1 MAKSEAEL
9 ALLQRENDELKSSNQ
24 KLEFEHQRL
33 NDEHLT
39 LQETQ
44 RIYVDLLKL
53 EEEESKAKDSF
64 ANAGSQDDTTQ
75 TILKRCIQGTKT
87 LALVV

>member
-1 MAKSEAEL
+1 MAHIFL
-9 ALLQRENDELKSSNQ
+9 
-24 KLEFEHQRL
+24 KLEYEHQRL
-33 NDEHLT
+33 NDEHLA

-44 RIYVDLLKL
+44 RIYIDLLKL
-53 EEEESKAKDSF
+53 EEGESKAKDSF

-87 LALVV
+87 LALVVQEAQRSRARHHS

>member
-9 ALLQRENDELKSSNQ
+9 ALLQRENDELKKINQ
-24 KLEFEHQRL
+24 KLEFDHQRL
-33 NDEHLT
+33 NDEHFT

-44 RIYVDLLKL
+44 RIYIDLLKL
-53 EEEESKAKDSF
+53 EEGERKAKDSF
-64 ANAGSQDDTTQ
+64 GNAGSQDDATQ
-75 TILKRCIQGTKT
+75 TILRTCIQGTKT